1 MMVSKAVKIRLGVFL
16 ALGGLML
23 AVFFILV
30 AGKTLMQ
37 RRDEYFIKF
46 ENYSVSGLQV
56 GGTVNYQ
63 GIPVG
68 RVEQIK
74 IDPQDVSKIIIKISV
89 DAGTPIK
96 EDAQAVLTLV
106 GITGVKAV
114 EIRGGTNQANSLK
127 PGSYIRAGSSTFDD
141 LSGRAVSI
149 ADKIDAIASNIDNL
163 TDAENRANI
172 ANILKQTSLLL
183 QDTRMNISTTLNNLN
198 QLSANIV
205 TVSAGLDDNMNRI
218 TGAFTKNL
226 DDLTQTTTSSIRDIS
241 GQTTASLGEIS
252 GSANRNMTSLNE
264 KVQQKLDLLAS
275 AAKGAIDTIA
285 VASKNNLDKVSGT
298 LDRNMES
305 LIASTKMSIEKLT
318 SQLSGELDVI
328 SGSLQTGISG
338 LSAQANQILSETK
351 TQLNSI
357 GTNSNT
363 LILNTSRD
371 IALITGKINQSL
383 DAVNRIIESPE
394 FTSLVANVNT
404 LSSQLAEAN
413 MKGLVTELTTTVNR
427 AATLIGNI
435 DRAVVRN
442 RANLSDTLE
451 SLREAAENLNEF
463 SRQIADQ
470 PSLLL
475 RGN

>member
-1 MMVSKAVKIRLGVFL
+1 MVSKAIKIRLGIFL
-16 ALGGLML
+16 MLGGLML
-23 AVFFILV
+23 TVFFVLV

-46 ENYSVSGLQV
+46 ANYSVAGLQV
-56 GGTVNYQ
+56 GGSVNYQ

-74 IDPQDVSKIIIKISV
+74 IDPKDVTKIIIRISV

-96 EDAQAVLTLV
+96 ADTEAVLTLV

-114 EIRGGTNQANSLK
+114 ELKGGTNQAKLLH
-127 PGSYIRAGSSTFDD
+127 PGAYIRAGSSTFDD

-149 ADKIDAIASNIDNL
+149 ADKIDAIATNINNL
-163 TDAENRANI
+163 TDTENRENI

-183 QDTRMNISTTLNNLN
+183 QDTRSNIATTLGNLN

-226 DDLTQTTTSSIRDIS
+226 DDLTQTTTSSIKEIS
-241 GQTTASLGEIS
+241 SQTTTSLGEIS
-252 GSANRNMTSLNE
+252 GSANRNITSLND

-275 AAKGAIDTIA
+275 AAKGAIDTIS
-285 VASKNNLDKVSGT
+285 VASKISLDKVAGT
-298 LDRNMES
+298 MDRNMEA
-305 LIASTKMSIEKLT
+305 LISSTKLNIENLSNKL
-318 SQLSGELDVI
+318 SKELDLI
-328 SGSLQTGISG
+328 SGSLQTGITSLSTQAG
-338 LSAQANQILSETK
+338 LILNETQ
-351 TQLNSI
+351 TQLINL
-357 GTNSNT
+357 GTNSNAF
-363 LILNTSRD
+363 ILNTSKD
-371 IALITGKINQSL
+371 IAMITGKINQSL
-383 DAVNRIIESPE
+383 DSVNRIIESPE
-394 FTSLVANVNT
+394 FKSLVANVNT
-404 LSSQLAEAN
+404 LSAQLAEAN
-413 MKGLVTELTTTVNR
+413 VKGLVTELTTTVNR

-470 PSLLL
+470 PSILL